1 MNYPSL
7 ASFPILD
14 ILRLIRSEN
23 VGNITFFQLITRFG
37 TPAKA
42 LEAIPDMAASG
53 GRKKPIRICSKP
65 DAERELELIEKYG
78 ASCIAYGHAN
88 YPKLLHSIYDPPPFI
103 TVRGSPIWKDKAC
116 LAIVGS
122 RNASA
127 NGYHF
132 AQKLA
137 REAGARGIVIVSGL
151 ARGIDT
157 GAHKGALD
165 TGTVGVI
172 AGGIDSVYPPE
183 NADLYGQLFEKGC
196 VITENPFGMAPHS
209 RSFPARNRIISGI
222 SAATLIVEASLK
234 SGSLIT
240 ARMAAE
246 QGRDVF
252 AVPGSPLD
260 PRCKGTNDLIRNGAI
275 MCESLDDILPHLMRQ
290 NDLFQENKP
299 PEFKQFSATEVE
311 MGELAIARKRVL
323 DKLGPTPVLVDELLR
338 QCDISAPALWLAL
351 LELELAGRLVRSA
364 GGKVSLRLTDD

>member
-42 LEAIPDMAASG
+42 LDAIPDMAASG
-53 GRKKPIRICSKP
+53 GRKKPITICSKA
-65 DAERELELIEKYG
+65 DAEHELSQIEKYG
-78 ASCIAYGHAN
+78 ARCVAYGHTD
-88 YPKLLHSIYDPPPFI
+88 YPTLLHSIYDPPPLLI
-103 TVRGSPIWKDKAC
+103 IRGQPVWKNKTC
-116 LAIVGS
+116 LAIVGA

-137 REAGARGIVIVSGL
+137 REAGAKNIVIISGL

-183 NADLYGQLFEKGC
+183 NADLYQQLFEKGC
-196 VITENPFGMAPHS
+196 VVTENPFGMAPHS
-209 RSFPARNRIISGI
+209 RSFPARNRIISGM

-246 QGRDVF
+246 QNRDVF

-260 PRCKGTNDLIRNGAI
+260 PRCKGTNDLIRNGAY
-275 MCESLDDILPHLMRQ
+275 MCESIEDLLPHLMRQ
-290 NDLFQENKP
+290 NDLFKESKP
-299 PEFKQFSATEVE
+299 PEFKEFSATEVE

-323 DKLGPTPVLVDELLR
+323 EKLSPTPVLVDELLR

-351 LELELAGRLVRSA
+351 LELELAGRLVRTA
-364 GGKVSLRLTDD
+364 GGKVALRLSGD